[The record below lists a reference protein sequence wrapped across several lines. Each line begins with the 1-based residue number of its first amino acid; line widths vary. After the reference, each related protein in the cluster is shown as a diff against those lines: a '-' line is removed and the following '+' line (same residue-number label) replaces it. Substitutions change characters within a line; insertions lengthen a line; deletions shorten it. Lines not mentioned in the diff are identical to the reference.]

1 MLHNDNI
8 ENGML
13 KYKEKKEP
21 ETGLISINTD

>member
-13 KYKEKKEP
+13 KYKEKEP